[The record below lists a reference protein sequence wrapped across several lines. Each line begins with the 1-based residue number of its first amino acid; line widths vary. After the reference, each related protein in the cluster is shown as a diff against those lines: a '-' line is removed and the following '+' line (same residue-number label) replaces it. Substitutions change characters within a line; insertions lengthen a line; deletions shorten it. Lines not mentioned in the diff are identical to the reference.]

1 LERLETT
8 GRKHFFLLLV
18 PQNILRILELTFAQT
33 EIAMLCEKHFIGIES
48 SLQTSGFVKCFIR
61 QNYLTILVTAIP
73 PCYSFEF

>member
-1 LERLETT
+1 
-8 GRKHFFLLLV
+8 V
-18 PQNILRILELTFAQT
+18 PQNILRILELLTFAQT

-73 PCYSFEF
+73 CYSFEF